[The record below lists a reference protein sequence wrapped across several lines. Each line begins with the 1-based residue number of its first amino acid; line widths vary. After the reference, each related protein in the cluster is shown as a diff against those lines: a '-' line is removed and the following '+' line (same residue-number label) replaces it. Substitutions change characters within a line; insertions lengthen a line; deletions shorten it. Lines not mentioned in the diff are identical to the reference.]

1 MFTRRSLAAV
11 AAVTLAACGPSIQ
24 FDRDDS
30 VPIPAGATFTY
41 PPEDHSNDPQLDPTQ
56 SNTIVQGRIQRAI
69 DGELT
74 KKGYK
79 RVFDFDQAEFVVR
92 YFWSVRRDTQLM
104 TQTVPMGG
112 AMMMGP
118 GMGMGMGMGPGM
130 GMGWGWGWGGGF
142 ATTTVPVSVTEGT
155 FLLDLIDKDTR
166 KLAWRATWVGEP
178 KGRAPTQ
185 AELNDGAADLLAK
198 APKAR

>member
-1 MFTRRSLAAV
+1 MFISRSLAAV
-11 AAVTLAACGPSIQ
+11 AAVALAACGPSIE

-30 VPIPAGATFTY
+30 VPIPAGATYAY
-41 PPEDHSNDPQLDPTQ
+41 PPEDHSNDPQLDASQ

-69 DGELT
+69 DAQLA

-79 RVFDFDQAEFVVR
+79 RVVDFDQAEFVVR
-92 YFWSVRRDTQLM
+92 YFWSVRKDTQLV

-112 AMMMGP
+112 MMMGP

-142 ATTTVPVSVTEGT
+142 ATTTVPMSVTEGT
-155 FLLDLIDKDTR
+155 FLLDLVDKDTR

-178 KGRAPTQ
+178 KSRAPTQ

-198 APKAR
+198 APAAR

>member
-1 MFTRRSLAAV
+1 MLTSRSLAAV
-11 AAVTLAACGPSIQ
+11 AAVALAACGPSIQ

-41 PPEDHSNDPQLDPTQ
+41 PPEDHSNDPQVDPTQ

-69 DGELT
+69 DAELT

-79 RVFDFDQAEFVVR
+79 RVFDYDQAEFVVR

-112 AMMMGP
+112 PMMMGP

>member
-1 MFTRRSLAAV
+1 MFTSRSLAAV
-11 AAVTLAACGPSIQ
+11 AAVALAACGPSIQ

-69 DGELT
+69 DAELT

-112 AMMMGP
+112 MMMGP
-118 GMGMGMGMGPGM
+118 GMGMGMGPGM